1 MKEKKPDIIEVL
13 VVNSNRKYDDKDR
26 ISVSDLED
34 LEKIASELTDDPEIK
49 KELVKEAFDTASEWL
64 WDSIYDETLELVTRY
79 GGSIDK
85 VGSYVNDYMARID
98 LPDDYIASQWS
109 GFDSSLADDV
119 IWEYYFDLFPD
130 AKVPDGQ
137 SEEVFIEEQ
146 KELFNARESAYR
158 SIRYLLRRV
167 AEQIVH
173 LRYGNTFT
181 SDDVNWI
188 FWKNDFKN
196 FYPEFVAAFEE
207 ARTAMKERANEISRE
222 YSKLESRTKSIARRL
237 LKITPELKIPDEVK
251 EKIQNDSS
259 EKAII

>member
-79 GGSIDK
+79 GGAIDK
-85 VGSYVNDYMARID
+85 VGTFVNDFMVRID

-109 GFDSSLADDV
+109 GFDSSLAKDV
-119 IWEYYFDLFPD
+119 IWEYYFELFPD
-130 AKVPDGQ
+130 VKVPEGQ
-137 SEEVFIEEQ
+137 TEEVFIEEQ

-167 AEQIVH
+167 TEQIVR
-173 LRYGNTFT
+173 LRYGDAFT

-188 FWKNDFKN
+188 FWENDFEN
-196 FYPEFVAAFEE
+196 FYPEFVDTFED
-207 ARTAMKERANEISRE
+207 ARIATKERANEISRE
-222 YSKLESRTKSIARRL
+222 YSKLESRTKSTARRL
-237 LKITPELKIPDEVK
+237 LKITPVLKIPDEVK
-251 EKIQNDSS
+251 RRIQGDLS
-259 EKAII
+259 

>member
-1 MKEKKPDIIEVL
+1 MKEKKSEIIEVL

-26 ISVSDLED
+26 ISVSGLED

-49 KELVKEAFDTASEWL
+49 KELVKEAFDTASKWL
-64 WDSIYDETLELVTRY
+64 WDSIYDETLEIVTRY
-79 GGSIDK
+79 GGSIDL
-85 VGSYVNDYMARID
+85 VRTFVNDFRERID

-109 GFDSSLADDV
+109 GFDSSLAKDV
-119 IWEYYFDLFPD
+119 IWEYYFELFPD
-130 AKVPDGQ
+130 VKVTEGQ
-137 SEEVFIEEQ
+137 TEEVFIEEQ
-146 KELFNARESAYR
+146 KELFDAREYAYLN
-158 SIRYLLRRV
+158 IRYLLRTV
-167 AEQIVH
+167 TEQIVL

-196 FYPEFVAAFEE
+196 FYPEIVAAFEE
-207 ARTAMKERANEISRE
+207 ARTATKERANEISRE

-251 EKIQNDSS
+251 EKIHAQTV
-259 EKAII
+259 EKAKI